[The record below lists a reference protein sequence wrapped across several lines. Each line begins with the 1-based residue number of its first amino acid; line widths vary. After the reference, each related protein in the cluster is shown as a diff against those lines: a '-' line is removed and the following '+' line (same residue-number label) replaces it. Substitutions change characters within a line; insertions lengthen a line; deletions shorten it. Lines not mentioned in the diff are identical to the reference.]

1 MLLLKKN
8 LRKGSEMKL
17 DNDFFHRDC
26 LDVAPDLVG
35 KILVRKT
42 ESGEIMKLRITETEA
57 YRGTEDKACHASKGR
72 TPRTELLYGKSG
84 IIYVYLCYG
93 IHWLLNVITGE
104 TGFPQGVLIR
114 ACEGYEGPARLT
126 KRLMIDKS
134 FNGESFTENERLWIE
149 DDGLRPDIRTAPR
162 VGIDYAGE
170 EWAAKPWR
178 FILDKRQKIEYNVD
192 R

>member
-1 MLLLKKN
+1 
-8 LRKGSEMKL
+8 MKL

-93 IHWLLNVITGE
+93 IHWASNVIIGE
-104 TGFPQGVLIR
+104 AGFPQGVLIR
-114 ACEGYEGPARLT
+114 ACEGYEGPAR
-126 KRLMIDKS
+126 D
-134 FNGESFTENERLWIE
+134 
-149 DDGLRPDIRTAPR
+149 
-162 VGIDYAGE
+162 
-170 EWAAKPWR
+170 
-178 FILDKRQKIEYNVD
+178 
-192 R
+192 